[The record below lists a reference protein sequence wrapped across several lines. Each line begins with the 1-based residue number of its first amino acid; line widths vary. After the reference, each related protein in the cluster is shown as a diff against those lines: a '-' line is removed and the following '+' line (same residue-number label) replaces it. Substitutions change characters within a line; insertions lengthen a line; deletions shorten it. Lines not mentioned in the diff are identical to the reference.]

1 MVSLVEPFTKEGYY
15 SVRRQSPNARLEVS
29 KAALDGG
36 ASLWQMVRHAHHPE
50 PVEGG
55 RLGGILQM
63 NVFII
68 LRPLIGVSHE
78 D

>member
-1 MVSLVEPFTKEGYY
+1 MGRRPKRGN

-29 KAALDGG
+29 NAALDGG

-55 RLGGILQM
+55 IGLHKINFEIFPLPIGERVRVRGI
-63 NVFII
+63 
-68 LRPLIGVSHE
+68 
-78 D
+78 